1 MDRQPTDNVQLRNQD
16 GREWVISN
24 LPPDLMDTFLV
35 AAEKMYPGMENPWM
49 HYLLDSI
56 AALSEMD
63 KVVWQMTDI
72 PSEVMNAYDEV
83 CKQVDYTRYSLV
95 SVLLQSAARN
105 NLIIGKMNTAESA
118 PGDSVAVVITGIPQ
132 RVMTEMDETAALAAK
147 QTPQLFKGRPA
158 TGISMLMVLFEL
170 AMEKGWTF
178 ASTNPST
185 DAKRKKRAAAS
196 NNPTRGRYGDD

>member
-1 MDRQPTDNVQLRNQD
+1 MNQQPTDNVQLRDRD

-56 AALSEMD
+56 AALSEVD

-83 CKQVDYTRYSLV
+83 CRQVDYTRYSLV
-95 SVLLQSAARN
+95 SVLLQSAARD
-105 NLIIGKMNTAESA
+105 NLIIGKMTTAESA

-132 RVMTEMDETAALAAK
+132 RVMAEMDETAVLAAS
-147 QTPQLFKGRPA
+147 QTPQLFKGRQA
-158 TGISMLMVLFEL
+158 TGITMLMILFEL

-178 ASTNPST
+178 ASTNPQPE
-185 DAKRKKRAAAS
+185 AKRKKRTPPDNS
-196 NNPTRGRYGDD
+196 PRGRYGSN